1 MEELEIIKPDDW
13 HVHFRDNDI
22 LKVVVP
28 ETTKHFARAIV
39 MPNLTP
45 PILNGKQAVE
55 YKERIIKSIPKTHNF
70 EPLMTI
76 YLTENTNKS
85 ELYDSIKRARF
96 CS

>member
-55 YKERIIKSIPKTHNF
+55 YKERIIKIF
-70 EPLMTI
+70 
-76 YLTENTNKS
+76 
-85 ELYDSIKRARF
+85 
-96 CS
+96 